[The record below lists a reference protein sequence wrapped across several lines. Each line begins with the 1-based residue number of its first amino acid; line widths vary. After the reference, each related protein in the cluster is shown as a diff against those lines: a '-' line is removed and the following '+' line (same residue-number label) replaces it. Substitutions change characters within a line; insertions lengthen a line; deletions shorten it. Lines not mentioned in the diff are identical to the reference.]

1 MQVVAADGARLRAVV
16 EGPIGAA
23 TLLFV
28 NSIGCDHT
36 MWDAQAAALSDRYR
50 VIRYDARGHGGSDA
64 PAGDYDLAQL
74 GRDALAVLDAAGAD
88 RAHICGLS
96 LGGLTAQWLAI
107 NAPQRVGRLV
117 LANTAAKI
125 GTPQGWIERTALVRE
140 QGMASL
146 ADAALSRFFSEPF
159 RATSPEVVAAFRRV
173 LSETAA
179 GGYAGCCAALRD
191 ADLRAE
197 IGRISAPTLVI
208 AGSLDASTPPDQGDE
223 LARGVADGRLTVVD
237 AAHLS
242 NIERPDDFTAA
253 LRGHLEII

>member
-1 MQVVAADGARLRAVV
+1 
-16 EGPIGAA
+16 
-23 TLLFV
+23 
-28 NSIGCDHT
+28 
-36 MWDAQAAALSDRYR
+36 
-50 VIRYDARGHGGSDA
+50 
-64 PAGDYDLAQL
+64 
-74 GRDALAVLDAAGAD
+74 
-88 RAHICGLS
+88 
-96 LGGLTAQWLAI
+96 
-107 NAPQRVGRLV
+107 
-117 LANTAAKI
+117 
-125 GTPQGWIERTALVRE
+125 
-140 QGMASL
+140 MASL
-146 ADAALSRFFSEPF
+146 ADAAVSRFFSEPF